1 MTLKFTSAQAKNLPD
16 ILALQQENLAQNR
29 SLENIQKEGF
39 VTVVHSLQNLRK
51 SVFLIPIV
59 LL

>member
-1 MTLKFTSAQAKNLPD
+1 V
-16 ILALQQENLAQNR
+16 LQQENLPQNR

-39 VTVVHSLQNLRK
+39 VTAVHSLHNLKK
-51 SVFLIPIV
+51 SVVLIPIV